1 MTEEEAGL
9 TEGSF
14 YRGYRLYRCYEPEHK
29 VYNGWRAFHPGDPT
43 VSWFNGDSA
52 QEVAEK
58 IDAAYAELPVPVY

>member
-14 YRGYRLYRCYEPEHK
+14 YRGYHLFRGYEHGSL
-29 VYNGWRAFHPGDPT
+29 NGWRAFHPSDPT
-43 VSWFNGDSA
+43 TSWFNGDSA

-58 IDAAYAELPVPVY
+58 IDAAHAELPVPVY